1 MAKNANAASF
11 TLALDPDGWYRSA
24 PPGDTTAPTV
34 PTNVSVTV
42 GGQSSLTVSW
52 TASTDAQS
60 GVAYYTVYRATS
72 AAGTYSELA
81 TTTGTSLV
89 DSGLSAGTTYWYKV
103 AATDNATS
111 PNTSAQ
117 SSAASG
123 TTSASSGSGSY
134 SVLHE
139 DDFSGAQMRSNY
151 TGSPG
156 FGGSVSQTGADYVGT
171 TNPRWQASTPGDL
184 CYNKD
189 ALIHTSTAHVRSP
202 AFVSRSA
209 KCQLTLDRASDT
221 NGKIERNEIVPIPY
235 TGGGNSAMFRG
246 NEYWFAFSIWLPSS
260 SEGADEWIGSNV
272 YATLFQMKA
281 PEFNGTGVAPGLRGP
296 HYQLGPDYG
305 YKASEGGVATGWRM
319 FIRGNTGDSV
329 QGTGTRTASS
339 ADITV
344 ASAATWPVG
353 TALAATTNNSD
364 WARYA
369 VRYVVYSSGT
379 TIRVSTSAGG
389 AAQTMTGSGTIGF
402 LKQGSGSWVTYEANL
417 GSFAADKGK
426 WTDFVFRVCPEYR
439 NTWVDGNGVTQYAT
453 TEIWKDDVKVVSRIG
468 FSNCVHNPS
477 GEAYAQKLGIYCG
490 WANPAYTTG
499 PATKYVHYR
508 AEWKLIQAIGN
519 SSGTP
524 CDTSNFAYQAVK
536 PRGARA
542 SGT

>member
-34 PTNVSVTV
+34 PTNVSVAV

-72 AAGTYSELA
+72 AAGTYSALA
-81 TTTGTSLV
+81 TTPGTSFA
-89 DSGLSAGTTYWYKV
+89 DSGLNAGTTYWYKV
-103 AATDNATS
+103 AATDAAET

-117 SSAASG
+117 SAAASG

-134 SVLHE
+134 TVLHE

-156 FGGSVSQTGADYVGT
+156 FGGSVSQTGSDYVGT

-202 AFVSRSA
+202 AFVTRSA

-235 TGGGNSAMFRG
+235 TGGGNPAMFRG
-246 NEYWFAFSIWLPSS
+246 NEYWLAFSVWLPSS
-260 SEGADEWIGSNV
+260 SEGADEWKSSNV
-272 YATLFQMKA
+272 YTLLFQHKA
-281 PEFNGTGVAPGLRGP
+281 PEFNGSGVPAGLAGP
-296 HYQLGPDYG
+296 HLTLGPDYG
-305 YKASEGGVATGWRM
+305 YKASEGGSATGWR
-319 FIRGNTGDSV
+319 FFVRGY
-329 QGTGTRTASS
+329 TGTS
-339 ADITV
+339 
-344 ASAATWPVG
+344 
-353 TALAATTNNSD
+353 L
-364 WARYA
+364 
-369 VRYVVYSSGT
+369 
-379 TIRVSTSAGG
+379 G
-389 AAQTMTGSGTIGF
+389 A
-402 LKQGSGSWVTYEANL
+402 GSWVTYETNL
-417 GSFAADKGK
+417 GSFASDKGK
-426 WTDFVFRVCPEYR
+426 WTDFVLRICPEYR
-439 NTWVDGNGVTQYAT
+439 NSYVDGTGATRYAT
-453 TEIWKDDVKVVSRIG
+453 LELWKDDVKLVSRIG
-468 FSNCVHNPS
+468 YSNCVYNAE
-477 GEAYAQKLGIYCG
+477 GYAYAQKTGLYCG
-490 WANPAYTTG
+490 WANPNYTTG
-499 PATKYVHYR
+499 PATKFVHYR
-508 AEWKLIQAIGN
+508 AEWKLLRAVGN
-519 SSGTP
+519 NSGTP

-536 PRGARA
+536 PRGARS